1 MKSFDVAT
9 HTAFDTLNNTG
20 TSRALW
26 GFFREG
32 SPSKRN
38 FFLLFVSISNL
49 LFACKRIFPFICGHL
64 KPC

>member
-49 LFACKRIFPFICGHL
+49 LFAYKRIFPFICGHL